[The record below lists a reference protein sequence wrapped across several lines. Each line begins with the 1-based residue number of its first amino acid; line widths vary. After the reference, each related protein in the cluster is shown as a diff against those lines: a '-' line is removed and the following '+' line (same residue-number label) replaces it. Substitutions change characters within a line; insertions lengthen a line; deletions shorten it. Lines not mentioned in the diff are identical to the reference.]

1 MTLTAEPTASTGSA
15 TTLDAPG
22 LPSAPVVVPP
32 LSFTEYGAP
41 RSADPRIV
49 SWVERMAH
57 LTTPD
62 RVVWIDGSRAEQ
74 DLLLRGMVAAGTLTQ
89 LNPEHRPY
97 SFLAR
102 SNPDDVARVEGR
114 TFICSES
121 EDDAGPSNN
130 WADPAEM
137 RATLDGLFDGAMRG
151 RTMYVVPFSMG
162 PLGSPSSANS
172 GLLCALSNS
181 ISRAARS
188 LGAV

>member
-32 LSFTEYGAP
+32 LSFTEYGSP
-41 RSADPRIV
+41 TSADPRIV
-49 SWVERMAH
+49 SWVEKMAH

-62 RVVWIDGSRAEQ
+62 RVVWVDGSRAEQ

-102 SNPDDVARVEGR
+102 SNPDDVARVEPPQVAQHA
-114 TFICSES
+114 IE
-121 EDDAGPSNN
+121 P
-130 WADPAEM
+130 
-137 RATLDGLFDGAMRG
+137 
-151 RTMYVVPFSMG
+151 
-162 PLGSPSSANS
+162 
-172 GLLCALSNS
+172 
-181 ISRAARS
+181 SRARHPGRS
-188 LGAV
+188 AIGRQHRGAVLADRHADRR